1 MHMYLHLHLYLHV
14 HLYQDL
20 LKIYQVDLGKQTK
33 DVFKI
38 EKEFHLR
45 LVNIIT
51 RYRNMF

>member
-14 HLYQDL
+14 HLYQDV
-20 LKIYQVDLGKQTK
+20 KIYKVDLGKQTK
-33 DVFKI
+33 DVSKI